1 MEFMLDTANITE
13 IKKYGAFLPLAGV
26 TTNPSIIKKE
36 GEMNFFKHMQEIRSL
51 IGQERSL
58 HIQVVAQDYEGM
70 LEDAHA
76 ILENVDQD
84 VFVKI
89 PTTPE
94 GLKAMKELKK
104 QGVNVTATAIY
115 TKFQAYLAI
124 AAGVDYIAP
133 YFNRMENLNIDP
145 REAISEIADEIA
157 RTNSSTKILAASF
170 KNVAQVNA
178 ACECG
183 AQSATMGV
191 DIIAAGTNL
200 TSVQNAVDT
209 FTTDWESVYGRG
221 KRISDL
227 CIYQWN

>member
-51 IGQERSL
+51 IGKERSL

-70 LEDAHA
+70 MEDARA

-94 GLKAMKELKK
+94 GLEAMKELKK

-124 AAGVDYIAP
+124 AAGADYIAP

-145 REAISEIADEIA
+145 REAISEMAAEIA

-183 AQSATMGV
+183 VQSATMGV
-191 DIIAAGTNL
+191 DIIAAGTTL

>member
-51 IGQERSL
+51 IGSERSL

-76 ILENVDQD
+76 ILENVDRD

-94 GLKAMKELKK
+94 GLEAMKELKK

-115 TKFQAYLAI
+115 SKFQAYLAI
-124 AAGVDYIAP
+124 AAGADYIAP
-133 YFNRMENLNIDP
+133 YFNRMENLNSDP
-145 REAISEIADEIA
+145 REAIREMAAEIA
-157 RTNSSTKILAASF
+157 RTNSPTKILAASF
-170 KNVAQVNA
+170 KNVAQVTA
-178 ACECG
+178 ACESG

-191 DIIAAGTNL
+191 DIIAAGTTLN
-200 TSVQNAVDT
+200 SVQNAVET
-209 FTTDWESVYGRG
+209 FTADWESVYGRG